1 MRIVSDLDVDEGR
14 SDSLHIAGKQ
24 LCAAQDFAQRRQRQV
39 HELHGFDGVV
49 ALEHH
54 KCVDRRLR
62 TTTSTTLTT

>member
-1 MRIVSDLDVDEGR
+1 MSDLDVDEGR
-14 SDSLHIAGKQ
+14 SDGLHIAGKQ

-54 KCVDRRLR
+54 KRVDGRLGA
-62 TTTSTTLTT
+62 TTSTALTT